1 MKTKPISVRLN
12 DNEIKSV
19 DKVVKKQ
26 RKWDKEITRHKY
38 MYETIMADVTS
49 RLLAESLGE

>member
-19 DKVVKKQ
+19 YKVVKKQ